1 MAQGRKA
8 QASGKRKVLQELSEN
23 FVRINQKGEN
33 QEHLYHRELDMA
45 VRHVRFIFVKE
56 ELSGKS
62 IINYSVTK
70 G

>member
-1 MAQGRKA
+1 MAQGRTA

-45 VRHVRFIFVKE
+45 VRHVRFVSVRE
-56 ELSGKS
+56 ELAGKS
-62 IINYSVTK
+62 MLSC
-70 G
+70 